1 MKVALLHDQVSEGA
15 SPDQTDSMV
24 QTTEVGGLLAE
35 LGHQAVYVPL
45 LSNTGDAERQLRL
58 MKPDIVF
65 NLVES
70 PSGQGRLIH
79 LAPLLLER
87 MALAFTGAG
96 TRAMLLSS
104 NKLMAKRLMQDHG
117 LPTPPWLTQ
126 NGAGEFSGKAGR
138 WIIKSVWEH
147 ASIGLDEDSVVEGL
161 TIEGLQMMMQER
173 RGGLGGECF
182 AERFIGGREF
192 NLALLSSDNGVQVLP
207 PAEII
212 FQGYAIDKPKVV
224 GYRAK
229 WDSDSYEYHHTPR
242 NFDFTARD
250 RPLLQELTA
259 LGLRA
264 WRLFGLR
271 GWARVD
277 FRVDRHGGPWILEV
291 NANPCLTSD
300 AGFMAAAHKA
310 GLDPSEV
317 VQRILSDGITR
328 GSRNK
333 RAA

>member
-1 MKVALLHDQVSEGA
+1 MKVALLHDQVPDGA
-15 SPDQTDSMV
+15 SPDQADSMV
-24 QTTEVGGLLAE
+24 QAREVGVCLAE
-35 LGHQAVYVPL
+35 LGHQVVFVPL
-45 LSNTGDAERQLRL
+45 GTRTEETESELKLIQPE
-58 MKPDIVF
+58 IVF
-65 NLVES
+65 NLVEA
-70 PSGQGRLIH
+70 PFGQGRLIH

-87 MALAFTGAG
+87 MGLAFSGAG
-96 TRAMLLSS
+96 TRAMLVSS
-104 NKLMAKRLMQDHG
+104 NKLMAKRLMHDHG
-117 LPTPPWLTQ
+117 LPTPAWLTQ
-126 NGAGEFSGKAGR
+126 TGAGEFSGKAGR

-173 RGGLGGECF
+173 RSELGGESF
-182 AERFIGGREF
+182 AERFIDGREF
-192 NLALLSSDNGVQVLP
+192 NLALLASENGVQVLP

-229 WDSDSYEYHHTPR
+229 WDPDSYEYHHTPR
-242 NFDFTARD
+242 KYDFTTRD
-250 RPLLQELTA
+250 RLLLQELTA
-259 LGLRA
+259 LSLRA

-300 AGFMAAAHKA
+300 AGFMAAARRA
-310 GLDPSEV
+310 SLEPSQV
-317 VQRILSDGITR
+317 VQRILSDGVRR

>member
-1 MKVALLHDQVSEGA
+1 MKVALLHDQVPDGA
-15 SPDQTDSMV
+15 SPDQADSMV
-24 QTTEVGGLLAE
+24 QATEVGGLLAG
-35 LGHQAVYVPL
+35 LGHQVVFVPL
-45 LSNTGDAERQLRL
+45 GSSTDEAESELKLTQ
-58 MKPDIVF
+58 PEIVF
-65 NLVES
+65 NLVEA

-87 MALAFTGAG
+87 MGLAFTGAG

-104 NKLMAKRLMQDHG
+104 NKLMAKQLMQDHG
-117 LPTPPWLTQ
+117 LPTAAWLTQ
-126 NGAGEFSGKAGR
+126 TGSGNLSGKAGR

-173 RGGLGGECF
+173 RRDLGGEPF
-182 AERFIGGREF
+182 AERFIEGREF
-192 NLALLSSDNGVQVLP
+192 NLALLASNKGVQVLP

-212 FQGYAIDKPKVV
+212 FEGYAIDKPKVV

-229 WDSDSYEYHHTPR
+229 WDPDSYEYHHTPR
-242 NFDFTARD
+242 NYDFTTRD
-250 RPLLQELTA
+250 RLLLQELTA

-277 FRVDRHGGPWILEV
+277 FRVDKHGGPWILEV

-300 AGFMAAAHKA
+300 AGFMAAAQKA
-310 GLDPSEV
+310 GLEPGEV
-317 VQRILSDGITR
+317 VQRILSDGVTR
-328 GSRNK
+328 GSRSK

>member
-1 MKVALLHDQVSEGA
+1 MKLALLHDQVPEGA
-15 SPDQTDSMV
+15 IPDQADSLV
-24 QTTEVGGLLAE
+24 QAREVGGILAG
-35 LGHQAVYVPL
+35 LGHQVAMVPL
-45 LSNTGDAERQLRL
+45 GPGTDETESELRL
-58 MKPDIVF
+58 ARPEIVF
-65 NLVES
+65 NLVEA
-70 PSGQGRLIH
+70 PMGQGRLIH

-87 MALAFTGAG
+87 MGLVFTGAG

-104 NKLMAKRLMQDHG
+104 NKLTAKRLMKDHG

-126 NGAGEFSGKAGR
+126 PGAGQYSGKAGR

-161 TIEGLQMMMQER
+161 TTEGLQNLMQDR

-182 AERFIGGREF
+182 AERFIEGREF
-192 NLALLSSDNGVQVLP
+192 NLALLASDNGVQVLP
-207 PAEII
+207 PAEIV
-212 FQGYAIDKPKVV
+212 FEGYAEGKPKVV

-229 WDSDSYEYHHTPR
+229 WDPGSYEYHHTPR
-242 NFDFTARD
+242 KFDFPARD
-250 RPLLQELTA
+250 RLLLQELTA

-310 GLDPSEV
+310 GLDPGVV
-317 VQRILSDGITR
+317 VQRVLSDGFKR
-328 GSRNK
+328 GSRGK